1 MTTQSIFYKAAFS
14 SLAGL
19 PISMILNQ
27 ILIHWMGDV
36 INTNEPWIAALI
48 ISYPFV
54 IASVIRIFLIDYFYQ
69 RYNIDLS
76 PEHQMG
82 KLLKAIRDKLRYG
95 RPPNLRC

>member
-1 MTTQSIFYKAAFS
+1 MTTQSIFYKAMFS

-27 ILIHWMGDV
+27 ILIRWMGDV

-54 IASVIRIFLIDYFYQ
+54 IASIIRIFLIDYFYQ
-69 RYNIDLS
+69 KYNIDLS
-76 PEHQMG
+76 PEHQLG
-82 KLLKAIRDKLRYG
+82 KLLKATRGKLKYG
-95 RPPNLRC
+95 GPPSI